1 MIINT
6 CSRTDTVQYYS
17 DWLLKRFK
25 EGFVYSRNPL
35 FPNIVTRYELNPNIV
50 DCVVFCSKNYE
61 PILDRLTEI
70 TDKFNTYF
78 HYTITA
84 YGRDIEPNVPTI
96 DESIETL
103 IKLSKIVGKQRI
115 AWRYD
120 PILLTKKYTKQVHY
134 NTFDYMSKRLSPHID
149 RCIFSFVD
157 MYKKL
162 ETNMPEI
169 IILNNND
176 KIEIAKNIGSIAK
189 KHNMIIQT
197 CATIEDFKQFRI
209 LQTGCM
215 TSEILGKANNITFKK
230 VRHSGNRQGC
240 KCIENRNIGDYDT
253 CPNGCKYC
261 YANKNPQIAQENYKK
276 HNPNDLMILGNLK
289 PTDEIQQSNQK
300 SYLENFIQTKL
311 F

>member
-6 CSRTDTVQYYS
+6 GSRTDTVQYYS

-35 FPNIVTRYELNPNIV
+35 FPNIVTRYKLNPNIL

-197 CATIEDFKQFRI
+197 CATIEDFKQFGI
-209 LQTGCM
+209 LQSGCR
-215 TSEILGKANNITFKK
+215 TSEILGNANNITFKK

>member
-6 CSRTDTVQYYS
+6 GSRTDTVQYYS

-35 FPNIVTRYELNPNIV
+35 FPNIVTRYELNPNIL

-157 MYKKL
+157 MSKKL

-169 IILNNND
+169 ITLNNND

-197 CATIEDFKQFRI
+197 CATIEYFKQFGI
-209 LQTGCM
+209 LQSGCM
-215 TSEILGKANNITFKK
+215 TSEILGNANNITFKK

>member
-6 CSRTDTVQYYS
+6 GSRTDTVQYYS
-17 DWLLKRFK
+17 DWLLKRFE

-35 FPNIVTRYELNPNIV
+35 FPNIVTKYELNPKV
-50 DCVVFCSKNYE
+50 LDCVVFCSKNYK

-84 YGRDIEPNVPTI
+84 YDKDIEPNVPNI

-120 PILLTKKYTKQVHY
+120 PILLTDKYTKNIHY
-134 NTFDYMSKRLSPHID
+134 KTFDYMAKKISPHID

-162 ETNMPEI
+162 KTNMPEI

-189 KHNMIIQT
+189 KYNMTIQT
-197 CATIEDFKQFRI
+197 CATIEDFKQFGI
-209 LQTGCM
+209 LQSGCM
-215 TSEILGKANNITFKK
+215 TSKILGNANDITFKK
-230 VRHSGNRQGC
+230 IRHSGNRQGC

-261 YANKNPQIAQENYKK
+261 YANKKPQIAMKNYQK

-300 SYLENFIQTKL
+300 SFLENNIQQKL

>member
-6 CSRTDTVQYYS
+6 GSRTDTVQYYS

-35 FPNIVTRYELNPNIV
+35 FPNIVTRYELNPNIL

-157 MYKKL
+157 IYKKL

-197 CATIEDFKQFRI
+197 CATIEDFKQFGI

-215 TSEILGKANNITFKK
+215 TSEILGNANNITFKK

>member
-6 CSRTDTVQYYS
+6 GSRTDTVQYYS

-35 FPNIVTRYELNPNIV
+35 FPNIVTRYELNPNIL

-103 IKLSKIVGKQRI
+103 IKLSKIVGKRRI

-197 CATIEDFKQFRI
+197 CATIEDFKQFGI
-209 LQTGCM
+209 LQSGCM
-215 TSEILGKANNITFKK
+215 TSDILGNANNITFKK

>member
-6 CSRTDTVQYYS
+6 DSRTDTVQYYS

-35 FPNIVTRYELNPNIV
+35 FPNIVTRYELNPNIL

-197 CATIEDFKQFRI
+197 CATIEDFKQFGI
-209 LQTGCM
+209 LQSGCM
-215 TSEILGKANNITFKK
+215 TSKILGNANNITFKK